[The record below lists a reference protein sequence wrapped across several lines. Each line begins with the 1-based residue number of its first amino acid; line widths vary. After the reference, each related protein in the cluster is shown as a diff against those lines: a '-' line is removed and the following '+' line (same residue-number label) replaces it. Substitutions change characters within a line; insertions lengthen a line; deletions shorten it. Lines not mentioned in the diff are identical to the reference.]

1 MYVPLGRTGGYTMGR
16 GIYYIGV
23 FLVIMSV
30 GLVIYQLKKDP
41 NDEAGAKTV
50 ELSNST
56 VDEDK
61 KNTNLL
67 TNRDLDIIQMKGFE
81 HENTSKKG
89 QLREQFTISLHMA
102 YIGVQSLNIKNP
114 DSNETKE
121 QVIEQNE
128 ETLNHVLKELQNA
141 KDALD
146 EDTIVHGKLT
156 EIINKAKDINLEN
169 KDALKQYQEAVYSI
183 DKHFK
188 DTIDD
193 KSHQNPSHTKL
204 PNEKKWLDNMID
216 RIGSKNPYKFATQ
229 DDFDYYTAKYIRDY
243 LLENIKTDNEQ
254 RMVKIEKARNLADQL
269 MDVEEANK
277 VEIEKELKK
286 SLKQLK

>member
-30 GLVIYQLKKDP
+30 GLVIYQLKKDS

-50 ELSNST
+50 ELINST

-61 KNTNLL
+61 KKKVEIKKKTVDEDKKNTKLIK
-67 TNRDLDIIQMKGFE
+67 NRDLDIIQMKGFE

-156 EIINKAKDINLEN
+156 EIIDKAKDINLEN
-169 KDALKQYQEAVYSI
+169 KDAL
-183 DKHFK
+183 
-188 DTIDD
+188 
-193 KSHQNPSHTKL
+193 
-204 PNEKKWLDNMID
+204 
-216 RIGSKNPYKFATQ
+216 
-229 DDFDYYTAKYIRDY
+229 
-243 LLENIKTDNEQ
+243 
-254 RMVKIEKARNLADQL
+254 
-269 MDVEEANK
+269 
-277 VEIEKELKK
+277 
-286 SLKQLK
+286 